1 MEVKNS
7 MYKTEIT
14 FKDYN
19 DVERTQI
26 LYFGFNKL
34 EIIKLQAKKNGGF
47 VEYLNR
53 IAKAK
58 QIEELMEAYEGLIDM
73 SYGVKS
79 DDGTAFVKS
88 PEVLA
93 KFKASPAYSEFL
105 MKLMADEDRDVVKFI
120 TGIMPSEYVETVENE
135 LKKNKYL
142 FPENSKGNENA
153 DNNQN

>member
-1 MEVKNS
+1 

-14 FKDYN
+14 FTDYN
-19 DVERTQI
+19 DVERTEI

-34 EIIKLQAKKNGGF
+34 EILKLQAKKNGGF

-58 QIEELMEAYEGLIDM
+58 QVEELMNAYEGLIDM

-79 DDGTAFVKS
+79 DDGTAFIKT
-88 PEVLA
+88 PETLA
-93 KFKASPAYSEFL
+93 KFKSSPAYSEFL
-105 MKLMADEDRDVVKFI
+105 MKLMADEDNDVVKFI
-120 TGIMPSEYVETVENE
+120 TGIMPSDYVETVEKE

-142 FPENSKGNENA
+142 YPEGSKGNENA
-153 DNNQN
+153 NNNKD